1 MTTLLNPRVSIPL
14 FLVTLIVI
22 TPAIAKATNE
32 SSYQYGYMNGSLKGP
47 GVANTSSYL
56 AEFNNNICRLSNSS
70 VLYYTGAIIPAVT
83 NTTACQ
89 NGFFAGW
96 KDWCIN
102 HAVNCVGNLTLGY
115 LPDLLIKTH
124 QEYQKGYTISN
135 GTYNQCPIGENNAF
149 CTGWYDNI
157 GERAGECGSSPNNGT
172 FASHNLNGC
181 PLDVMTSDQM
191 AKPHAM
197 IGTWDYV
204 NGTRVG
210 KMVYSDYG
218 NFTLKIPNKTAFGD
232 YKLEGSWG
240 SLGPNILTLCYQY
253 ASCLNNTLTVI
264 TPNHVEFRDS
274 HGHMI
279 HLMKPSILQNVR
291 PETGATIKSVEKGN
305 GVNINPLGM
314 WSINE
319 SKSTFANIKF
329 YNFIR
334 YDHWKYSPYC
344 CDVNIEKY
352 IANIGDRTLEGYW
365 NSSIYPHSF
374 FPNSIG
380 FCRYN
385 IEDHGEYHEIS
396 GFSPLSGCTKMTVDV
411 IDNNHLNLHS
421 SSGIMYLTRESG

>member
-1 MTTLLNPRVSIPL
+1 MLNPRVSIPL
-14 FLVTLIVI
+14 FLVTL
-22 TPAIAKATNE
+22 IAKATNE

-56 AEFNNNICRLSNSS
+56 AEFDNNICRLSNSS

-124 QEYQKGYTISN
+124 QEYLKGYTISN
-135 GTYNQCPIGENNAF
+135 GTYNQCPVGENNAF

-181 PLDVMTSDQM
+181 PLDATTSDQM

-204 NGTRVG
+204 NGTMVR

-305 GVNINPLGM
+305 G
-314 WSINE
+314 
-319 SKSTFANIKF
+319 
-329 YNFIR
+329 
-334 YDHWKYSPYC
+334 
-344 CDVNIEKY
+344 DVNIEKY

-421 SSGIMYLTRESG
+421 PSGIMYLTRESG